1 MNEEARVDPA
11 PGSDEARERG
21 CTCPRYDNRHGD
33 GHAFDRATGAPMF
46 VVREDCPLHGTATQ
60 EESTDEQS

>member
-11 PGSDEARERG
+11 PGSDEARV
-21 CTCPRYDNRHGD
+21 
-33 GHAFDRATGAPMF
+33 F